1 MPRYWAMRTDK
12 DATKFIYSEL
22 KEGLLRQGWGGKEDQ
37 DLNIIHNL
45 KSAGKPLND
54 DQKQSW
60 RGNQRMLPEVSGS
73 IQKGDFILLP
83 NLPKHGFLSIAKV
96 TGGYH
101 YKIHPDYS
109 DYGHIIE
116 VKLLN
121 TDKPINRYSEF
132 VSANLRMTSTNRSRL
147 WNIDQYEEDMKKLIL
162 AIEEGKEVSKPVS
175 GMEKLLR
182 IKKGLSKKVEKEL
195 EHNFYASEFEEPVE
209 KLLKKIYK
217 DEGGTGS
224 NKERVKRK
232 AGPKEKGADF
242 ICSFTDGLGIT
253 YNVAVQVKMWKG
265 EARDLRPLNQIEDA
279 YDNHVNIS
287 AGVVIMM
294 QDSLSDDFKK
304 KKIELEKKLHIPIEI
319 IDKKRLI
326 DIFLKYIPEIVD
338 SE

>member
-121 TDKPINRYSEF
+121 TDKPIHRYNEF
-132 VSANLRMTSTNRSRL
+132 VSANIRMTTTGQSRL
-147 WNIDQYEEDMKKLIL
+147 WNIDRYEEDVKKLIS
-162 AIEEGKEVSKPVS
+162 AIEEGKEV
-175 GMEKLLR
+175 L
-182 IKKGLSKKVEKEL
+182 
-195 EHNFYASEFEEPVE
+195 
-209 KLLKKIYK
+209 
-217 DEGGTGS
+217 
-224 NKERVKRK
+224 
-232 AGPKEKGADF
+232 
-242 ICSFTDGLGIT
+242 
-253 YNVAVQVKMWKG
+253 
-265 EARDLRPLNQIEDA
+265 
-279 YDNHVNIS
+279 
-287 AGVVIMM
+287 
-294 QDSLSDDFKK
+294 
-304 KKIELEKKLHIPIEI
+304 
-319 IDKKRLI
+319 
-326 DIFLKYIPEIVD
+326 
-338 SE
+338 